1 MQIETQ
7 GVMPQIPD
15 EQGEPLNITE
25 VGIAVDIGTTTVAL
39 MVWSLSSK
47 KCLATVA
54 EKNAQ
59 TRYGSDIIRRISF
72 AIRPPLTGSASVVE
86 TGESALHY
94 AIISQLEKMFARA
107 LALASQNSPRGI
119 QLNVSKIVITGNTTM
134 LSFVC
139 AFPVDGL
146 AAAPFTPASKFG
158 FTAKWDS
165 VRRGTVS
172 DKCSSLDSPTPEI
185 LQLFAASSVDSQ
197 TPVFFPPCV
206 GAFIGADTVCA
217 MISAGIP
224 SPLSSDS
231 NSWDTPLNAPLLLC
245 DLGTNTEIVLY
256 EPATENL
263 PAKILC
269 TSAAAGPAFEGA
281 NISCGMSSIEGAIE
295 KITYDGSIKCQV
307 IGNTSARGICG
318 SGLISAGAV
327 FFTKN
332 MVDKAG
338 VIQKNASKLGDGSK
352 CIQLTPAVYISQQDI
367 RNMQLAK
374 SAVFTGLQFM
384 LERTSAIPVFCIAGG
399 FGSHVDM
406 EDALAIGLIPQVL
419 RERCVHLGNASLA
432 GASAMLFSK
441 ILRKKAMELAKYS
454 IQINMAAVPGFQEK
468 YLSSINF
475 NS

>member
-7 GVMPQIPD
+7 CVMPQLSD
-15 EQGEPLNITE
+15 EQSEQLNLTE

-39 MVWSLSSK
+39 AVWSLSSK

-59 TRYGSDIIRRISF
+59 TRYGSDIIRRIAF
-72 AIRPPLTGSASVVE
+72 AIRPPLTGSASVIE

-94 AIISQLEKMFARA
+94 AIVAQLEKMFAHA
-107 LALASQNSPRGI
+107 LALASQNSPHGI

-139 AFPVDGL
+139 AFPVEGL
-146 AAAPFTPASKFG
+146 ATAPFTPASKFG
-158 FTAKWDS
+158 FTAKWDC

-185 LQLFAASSVDSQ
+185 LQLFAASSIDSQ

-224 SPLSSDS
+224 SPVSSDS
-231 NSWDTPLNAPLLLC
+231 NSWDTPLNASLLLC
-245 DLGTNTEIVLY
+245 DLGTSTEIVLY
-256 EPATENL
+256 EPATEAL

-269 TSAAAGPAFEGA
+269 TSAASGPAFEGA
-281 NISCGMSSIEGAIE
+281 NISCGMSSIDGAIE
-295 KITYDGSIKCQV
+295 KISYDGTIKCQV
-307 IGNTSARGICG
+307 IGNTNAKGICG

-327 FFTKN
+327 FLTKN
-332 MVDKAG
+332 MIDRTG
-338 VIQKNASKLGDGSK
+338 VIQKNASKLGDGST

-367 RNMQLAK
+367 RNVQLAK

-384 LERTSAIPVFCIAGG
+384 LERASELPVFCIAGG
-399 FGSHVDM
+399 FGTHIDL
-406 EDALAIGLIPQVL
+406 EDAGTIGLIPQNL
-419 RERCVHLGNASLA
+419 KERCVHLGNAALA

-441 ILRKKAMELAKYS
+441 VLRKKAMELAKYS
-454 IQINMAAVPGFQEK
+454 IQVNLSAVPGFQEK
-468 YLSSINF
+468 YLNSINF
-475 NS
+475 IS

>member
-1 MQIETQ
+1 MQTETQ
-7 GVMPQIPD
+7 GVMPQLPD
-15 EQGEPLNITE
+15 EQSEQLNLTE

-39 MVWSLSSK
+39 AVWSLSSK

-59 TRYGSDIIRRISF
+59 TRYGPDIIRRIAF
-72 AIRPPLTGSASVVE
+72 AIRPPLTGSASVIE

-94 AIISQLEKMFARA
+94 AIVAQLEKMFAHA
-107 LALASQNSPRGI
+107 LALASQNSPHGI

-139 AFPVDGL
+139 AFPVEGL

-158 FTAKWDS
+158 FTAKWDC

-185 LQLFAASSVDSQ
+185 LQLFAASSIDSQ

-224 SPLSSDS
+224 SPVSSDS
-231 NSWDTPLNAPLLLC
+231 NFWDTPLNTSLLLC
-245 DLGTNTEIVLY
+245 DLGTSTEIVLY

-269 TSAAAGPAFEGA
+269 TSAASAPAFEGA
-281 NISCGMSSIEGAIE
+281 NISCGMSSIDGAIE
-295 KITYDGSIKCQV
+295 KISYDGTIKCQV
-307 IGNTSARGICG
+307 IGNTSAKGICC

-327 FFTKN
+327 FLTKN
-332 MVDKAG
+332 MIDRTG
-338 VIQKNASKLGDGSK
+338 VIQKNASKLGDGST

-374 SAVFTGLQFM
+374 SAVFTGLEFM
-384 LERTSAIPVFCIAGG
+384 LERAGELPVFCIAGG
-399 FGSHVDM
+399 FGTHIDM
-406 EDALAIGLIPQVL
+406 EDAGTIGLIPQNL
-419 RERCVHLGNASLA
+419 KERCVHLGNAALA

-441 ILRKKAMELAKYS
+441 VLRKKAMELAKYS
-454 IQINMAAVPGFQEK
+454 IQVNLSAVPGFQEK
-468 YLSSINF
+468 YLNSINF
-475 NS
+475 SS